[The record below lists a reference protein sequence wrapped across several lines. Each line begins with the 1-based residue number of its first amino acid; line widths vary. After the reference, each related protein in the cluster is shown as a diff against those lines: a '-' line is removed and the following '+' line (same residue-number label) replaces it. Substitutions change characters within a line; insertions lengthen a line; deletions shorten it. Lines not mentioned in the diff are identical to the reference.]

1 MCCLWLCRSLSLYLT
16 RVKMNVG
23 MFAAVAAFCGSHQ
36 CSRVCPSTVKFYSA
50 GGVIGGTGCYVAVLS
65 CHLNSVETCLTS
77 LRPGEIPLVGPTVH
91 MSSEVGWLTW
101 DWRRKAD
108 FRLGFFMNFYSTAAV
123 TIETHPTCAYF
134 YGWAVTAAAGSIL
147 YCDAESISLSTQQV
161 GQRVWG
167 IGGDIVCRRD
177 SAACSLSL

>member
-36 CSRVCPSTVKFYSA
+36 CSRVCSSTVKFYSA

-108 FRLGFFMNFYSTAAV
+108 FRLGFFLKFLFNCSCNHRNTSYLCLFLWVGCNCCGRLHPVLRCGKHISVHTAGWSECVRYWGWYS
-123 TIETHPTCAYF
+123 
-134 YGWAVTAAAGSIL
+134 L
-147 YCDAESISLSTQQV
+147 
-161 GQRVWG
+161 
-167 IGGDIVCRRD
+167 
-177 SAACSLSL
+177 